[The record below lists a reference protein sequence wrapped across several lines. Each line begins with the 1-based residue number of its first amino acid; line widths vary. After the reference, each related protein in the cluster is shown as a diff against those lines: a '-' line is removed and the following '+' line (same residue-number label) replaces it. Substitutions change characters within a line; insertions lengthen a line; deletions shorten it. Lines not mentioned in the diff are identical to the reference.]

1 MMDITK
7 IKLVIWDLDDT
18 FWSGTLSEEKPTGID
33 KNIRLV
39 KHLAERGVVS
49 SICSKNDFNQAKQAL
64 TQMDIWDYFV
74 FSSINWEPKGQRIV
88 QIVKAMALRPVN
100 VLYLDD
106 RPANLREAE
115 FFNPGLMTA
124 LPMDAVPKLMKAV
137 DTLGKDDRQLSRL
150 HQYQLLEKKHTAAA
164 NAASNEDFLRSC
176 HIRICIKC
184 DCLEHAERLA
194 ELVQRSNQ
202 LNYTKL
208 RMNRATLEKCLR
220 NTRYHSA
227 YILAQDDF
235 GSYGIVGF
243 FMLDREENRLI
254 HFLFSCRTMGMG
266 IEQYIFAKLHFPHLD
281 VVGEVATELCQDD
294 ALPDWITEVKSLE
307 EDGNQPESNRRLRI
321 LFKGPCDTESSLA
334 FLKGNSGIDTEFTF
348 VNAKGYVISSHNS
361 TFHILESL
369 QGQQPAEGYQATIP
383 FWDEQLYK
391 TRMFTESYDI
401 VFLSVFKDAVSG
413 LYESKKDGFPYVFD
427 DWFINATDPRN
438 WKRYTEEIIVP
449 VQEETMRSF
458 AEQFEYKGRI
468 PQTVIV
474 ENVRKIREQLPEK
487 TLLVISIPT
496 SYPYLDRKESKKND
510 RHIYNQVLTKEL
522 KAAFAQQKNVALIDY
537 TEFANQQG
545 DFLDTS
551 NHFTKQVY
559 YRVAQEYIRLIT
571 EWSGLNQLVSR
582 GKGAVAI
589 AAAKDWV
596 RKILRHS
603 KILVRIKR
611 KVGGLR
617 R

>member
-18 FWSGTLSEEKPTGID
+18 FWSGILSEEEPTGID
-33 KNIRLV
+33 ENVCLIKR
-39 KHLAERGVVS
+39 LAERGIVS
-49 SICSKNDFNQAKQAL
+49 SICSKNDLDQAQKTL
-64 TQMDIWDYFV
+64 VHMRIWDYFV
-74 FSSINWEPKGQRIV
+74 FPSINWEPKGQRIAG
-88 QIVKAMALRPVN
+88 IIKAMALRPVN
-100 VLYLDD
+100 VLFLDD
-106 RPANLREAE
+106 LPANLREAE

-124 LPMDAVPKLMKAV
+124 LPKEAVPELTKMVEAI
-137 DTLGKDDRQLSRL
+137 GKDDQQLSRL
-150 HQYQLLEKKHTAAA
+150 HQYQLLEKKNVAAA
-164 NAASNEDFLRSC
+164 KAASNEDFLRSC
-176 HIRICIKC
+176 HIRICIKS
-184 DCLEHAERLA
+184 DCLNQVERLA

-208 RMNRATLEKCLR
+208 RVDRAELEDCFR
-220 NTRYHSA
+220 SARYQSA

-235 GSYGIVGF
+235 GSYGIIGF
-243 FMLDREENRLI
+243 YMLDREENRLI

-266 IEQYIFAKLHFPHLD
+266 IEQYIFAKLNFPQLN
-281 VVGEVATELCQDD
+281 VVGEVATELCQDI
-294 ALPDWITEVKSLE
+294 AMPDWITEAKSLE
-307 EDGNQPESNRRLRI
+307 EDGNQRENGHKLRI

-334 FLKGNSGIDTEFTF
+334 FLKGSGGIDTEFTF
-348 VNAKGYVISSHNS
+348 VNAKGYVISEHNS

-369 QGQQPAEGYQATIP
+369 RGQQLAESYQAAIP

-391 TRMFTESYDI
+391 TRMFTEPYDI

-413 LYESKKDGFPYVFD
+413 LYESRRDGFPYVFD
-427 DWFINATDPRN
+427 DWFIDATDPHS
-438 WKRYTEEIIVP
+438 WKRYTEEMIVP
-449 VQEETMRSF
+449 TRKETMHDF

-468 PQTVIV
+468 TQDAIV
-474 ENVRKIREQLPEK
+474 ENIRKIRERLPES

-496 SYPYLDRKESKKND
+496 SYPYVDSKESRKND
-510 RHIYNQVLTKEL
+510 RHFYNQALTKAL
-522 KAAFAQQKNVALIDY
+522 KSAFTQQKNIALIDY
-537 TEFANQQG
+537 TEFANQPG

-571 EWSGLNQLVSR
+571 EWSGSDQLVSR

-589 AAAKDWV
+589 ASAKDWV
-596 RKILRHS
+596 RKTLRHS
-603 KILVRIKR
+603 EILVRIKR
-611 KVGGLR
+611 KLGGLR